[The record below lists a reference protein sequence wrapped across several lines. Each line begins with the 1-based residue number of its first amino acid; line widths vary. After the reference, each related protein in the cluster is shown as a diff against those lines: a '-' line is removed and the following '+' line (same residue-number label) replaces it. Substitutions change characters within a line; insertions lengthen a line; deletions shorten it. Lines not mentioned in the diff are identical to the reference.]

1 VPKKGWWTKGSG
13 IEKPKWKGS
22 HVEPEDMGGS
32 GALVRNPDGSVEAA
46 DPQDMVD
53 SWWSHEDQKM
63 AAQRAGEQAAGMDLE
78 KRRDDMKQA
87 WLYNDLNYIT
97 HPKDLEVAL
106 KSWSEREGSFT
117 HGGIPDIAG
126 EEPDL
131 FKYGNEK
138 NAQNY
143 YNDQIKAKHRA
154 EAEGLD
160 WFSLTPEQQEEFFQ
174 REINPRTGDPYPHW
188 TPDGPDLL
196 KYQERKN
203 AEQKASGKKKYDPV
217 ANAQDN
223 R

>member
-1 VPKKGWWTKGSG
+1 MKIKEIITAQLNEEGRDDYEDTTVPKKGWWTKGSG

-32 GALVRNPDGSVEAA
+32 GALVRNPDDGVEAA

-78 KRRDDMKQA
+78 KRRNDMKQA

-126 EEPDL
+126 MRVGKRLVDKKPVSRTNQD
-131 FKYGNEK
+131 
-138 NAQNY
+138 
-143 YNDQIKAKHRA
+143 DRAK
-154 EAEGLD
+154 
-160 WFSLTPEQQEEFFQ
+160 
-174 REINPRTGDPYPHW
+174 
-188 TPDGPDLL
+188 
-196 KYQERKN
+196 
-203 AEQKASGKKKYDPV
+203 
-217 ANAQDN
+217 
-223 R
+223 